1 MHFHLF
7 TFSKI
12 EMYMST
18 FEVSLVPFFSLEYAG
33 ELRIIVLRRRTI
45 QLQNTHLTLDQN
57 EERGELGTR
66 LLQKLS

>member
-33 ELRIIVLRRRTI
+33 ELRIIVLRRRMI
-45 QLQNTHLTLDQN
+45 QLQNPHLTLDQN